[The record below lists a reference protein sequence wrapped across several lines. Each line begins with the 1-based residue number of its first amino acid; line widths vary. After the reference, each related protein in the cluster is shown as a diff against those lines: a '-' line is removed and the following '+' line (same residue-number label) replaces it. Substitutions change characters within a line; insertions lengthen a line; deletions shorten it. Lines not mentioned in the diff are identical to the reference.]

1 MGLRTSSGR
10 VFVGDFVGS
19 KRAVAVSLLVNED
32 VRMLAPAFSSLW
44 PVDQTPC
51 FGSLLKAIDDADREH
66 RHELP
71 EEEPRVQSVTR
82 T

>member
-44 PVDQTPC
+44 PVDETPS
-51 FGSLLKAIDDADREH
+51 FGSLLQAIDEADHEH
-66 RHELP
+66 RRELA
-71 EEEPRVQSVTR
+71 EGEPRVQSARR